1 MMKSWKPHV
10 CGAAYAVVAIIPTFL
25 LTVGPAAATTVTAS
39 ASGTFDD
46 AAGWTAVATWD
57 DSVMADNVV
66 SISEMLTFTVTT
78 AVGPILG
85 GGFYDLTDVIF
96 TGGFTFDGP
105 SASANIIGGIGG
117 YYIYFSDVATF
128 AILDMTEDRLREFNI
143 VDNSSRVAMNWGEDG
158 TSVWNVSVVPEPS
171 SVMLL
176 ALGAIGLVGSRG
188 RRRRRHARS

>member
-1 MMKSWKPHV
+1 MMKSWKPLV

-25 LTVGPAAATTVTAS
+25 LTVGPATAATVTAS

-105 SASANIIGGIGG
+105 SASAGVIGGISGW
-117 YYIYFSDVATF
+117 YFDAYDVATATFLLMLEGTMIENRQDVNLVF
-128 AILDMTEDRLREFNI
+128 AIREAVSFEG
-143 VDNSSRVAMNWGEDG
+143 SGFGPLPLGMSALSPSPHLSCSWLSEPL
-158 TSVWNVSVVPEPS
+158 VW
-171 SVMLL
+171 
-176 ALGAIGLVGSRG
+176 
-188 RRRRRHARS
+188 